1 MKRTNPYKIFL
12 VLVVMAAGVVC
23 MLLPREKVLPV
34 DSVSD
39 VAKQHDAIG
48 ITDTIGVKKGNNNL
62 K

>member
-12 VLVVMAAGVVC
+12 VMVVMVAGVVC

-34 DSVSD
+34 ASMND
-39 VAKQHDAIG
+39 VAKQHDAID
-48 ITDTIGVKKGNNNL
+48 TPDTIVGKGNSNL

>member
-1 MKRTNPYKIFL
+1 
-12 VLVVMAAGVVC
+12 MAAGVVC

>member
-12 VLVVMAAGVVC
+12 VLVVMVAGVVC
-23 MLLPREKVLPV
+23 MLSPRKKVLPV
-34 DSVSD
+34 ASVSD
-39 VAKQHDAIG
+39 VAKQQDAIG